1 MKHKITIFFPVKCH
15 FLLFCDVLF
24 SVKQELSFQLVTTCD
39 FVTSKQIVVKDDQLE
54 FIWDDCFTFHETW
67 AWP

>member
-1 MKHKITIFFPVKCH
+1 MNHKITIFFPVKCH

-39 FVTSKQIVVKDDQLE
+39 FVTSEQIVVKDDELE
-54 FIWDDCFTFHETW
+54 FI
-67 AWP
+67 